1 MLDVLSRQGIDEN
14 LRFLIVE
21 VSRQVERTN
30 TYLENPS
37 ISLLDSI
44 LARDDYIDHLKNLIQ
59 RVCYEQVAQPEKD
72 DAQVV
77 DVLQTV
83 EIIAANLERIA
94 DFCENIVRQTSFI
107 ENEAILAQYNM
118 VKYFNEVFYG
128 LSLTADALFNLDTNL
143 GLRICRT
150 EDNLD
155 RLYRDDLHDIIDQLT
170 TGQDARSLV
179 TCMFIAHYL
188 ERMGDSLLNI
198 GEAILSAKLGE
209 RIKIGQLR
217 SLEESLSHIDFS
229 SSLNS
234 ISLQHVADTR
244 SGSRIDR
251 VINREREGDEK
262 MLIFKEGQRQKLL
275 EERDGIARW
284 DELMPGLAPAVY
296 SFTERGDT
304 GALLFEFLPG
314 ETLERILL
322 SGAASTF
329 DRALSRLAETLSFI
343 WRETRREGKVCACFA
358 DQIAHRIEDALV
370 LHPEFRDDSGSI
382 GAVEFESYDTLVARA
397 RTLENSLQAPFSVL
411 IHGDFN
417 IDNIIYE
424 EREDRVR
431 FVDLHRS
438 EMLDYA
444 QDVSVF
450 MVSNYRLQVFDTPIR
465 NRINNVVRGFLDFAC
480 DFARSVEDTT
490 FEARLALGLARSF
503 ATSTRFVLDDAF
515 AKSMFLRSRYLLE
528 RLTSVDHD
536 AFHQF
541 RIPREALLARRA
553 R

>member
-21 VSRQVERTN
+21 VSKQVERTH

-37 ISLLDSI
+37 TSLLDSI

-59 RVCYEQVAQPEKD
+59 RACYQQAARPTSNDESA
-72 DAQVV
+72 V
-77 DVLQTV
+77 DVLRTV
-83 EIIAANLERIA
+83 EIMAANLERIA

-107 ENEAILAQYNM
+107 EDEAILVQYNL
-118 VKYFNEVFYG
+118 VKYFNEVYAG
-128 LSLTADALFNLDTNL
+128 LSLTTEALFNLDTNL
-143 GLRICRT
+143 ALRICRA
-150 EDNLD
+150 ENNLD
-155 RLYRDDLHDIIDQLT
+155 QLYRDDLHDIIERLT
-170 TGQDARSLV
+170 TGEDARSLV

-198 GEAILSAKLGE
+198 GEAILSAKLGQ

-217 SLEESLSHIDFS
+217 SLEESLSNLGFPYSI
-229 SSLNS
+229 NT

-251 VINREREGDEK
+251 VINRQPEGTDR

-275 EERDGIARW
+275 EEREGIARW
-284 DELMPGLAPAVY
+284 DELIPGLAPEVY
-296 SFTERGDT
+296 AFTERGDT

-314 ETLERILL
+314 ETLEQILL
-322 SGAASTF
+322 SGQGSTL
-329 DRALSRLAETLSFI
+329 DRALGRLAETLSFV
-343 WRETRREGKVCACFA
+343 WRETRRDGEVCACFVEQMA
-358 DQIAHRIEDALV
+358 ARIDDVFA
-370 LHPEFRDDSGSI
+370 LHPEFRESGGAI
-382 GAVEFESYDTLVARA
+382 GDIEVISYDTLIGRA
-397 RTLENSLQAPFSVL
+397 QELEISLQAPFSVL

-417 IDNIIYE
+417 VDNIIYE
-424 EREDRVR
+424 ASEDRVR

-450 MVSNYRLQVFDTPIR
+450 LVSNHRLQVFDTPIR
-465 NRINNVVRGFLDFAC
+465 ERINDVMRIFLDFAC
-480 DFARSVEDTT
+480 DFARSAGDET

-503 ATSTRFVLDDAF
+503 ATSVRFVLDDRF

-528 RLTSVDHD
+528 QLTSHDVDALHG
-536 AFHQF
+536 F
-541 RIPREALLARRA
+541 RIPREAILD
-553 R
+553 